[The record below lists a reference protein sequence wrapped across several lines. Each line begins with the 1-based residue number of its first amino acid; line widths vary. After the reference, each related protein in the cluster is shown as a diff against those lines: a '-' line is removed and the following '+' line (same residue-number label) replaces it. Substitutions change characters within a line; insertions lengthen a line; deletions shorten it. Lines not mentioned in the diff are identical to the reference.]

1 MNYSSLVKIVKNPLD
16 YQKAMDGEKSKAIKA
31 DPPIGRRY
39 FQNTGIKC
47 EKSRQYRHFFVDA
60 KPAWKSSIY
69 DSAMNDFNKI
79 TNELNE
85 SEKNLCIKKKMTT
98 VGVDG
103 KRKKKTYAV
112 SKEAF
117 QNMNAGQQFFIGSL
131 SVLGLYLLYKGI
143 YKK

>member
-1 MNYSSLVKIVKNPLD
+1 MDYSSLIKMVKNPFD

-39 FQNTGIKC
+39 FQNTGIRC
-47 EKSRQYRHFFVDA
+47 EKSKQNRYFFVDA
-60 KPAWKSSIY
+60 KPYGKSSIY
-69 DSAMNDFNKI
+69 DSAMRDFNKI

-85 SEKNLCIKKKMTT
+85 SANNLCIKKQMTT

-103 KRKKKTYAV
+103 KKKKKTYAV

-131 SVLGLYLLYKGI
+131 SVLGLYLLYRGI